1 MGVELLKGTTR
12 QIAMV
17 SSGFSKE
24 IINRYQSKNHSLY
37 KGISLVFLKPAE
49 SQNIE
54 EIHNHPVYVTMRL
67 LLQKI
72 YMENHTTMLMNHNIL
87 KKSIDVRLSQ
97 LLEQVRNESYGLYQN
112 LLYVINQVSH
122 CESKVEKE
130 KMEQILLLQM
140 ERMQGSTHVLL
151 NEKQKELL
159 QQLEKQ
165 NERITIT
172 DQITKEKESYHSQQS
187 DSVNNVLRPEIP
199 KLLNRFMK
207 QIGFWEVTQKNYSEE
222 EKLMTFMNLLQEG
235 SIEERNELTQFLF
248 QKQDL
253 VYNDSLLSK
262 SEMITMFEKK
272 PEQIIGVLEQFYERE
287 FGHLKVEYLDTI
299 NNMVA
304 NYHQDISK
312 NTDNINHKYENSFH
326 NKEVKGNVTKNHY
339 QMDNKLVFLQKY
351 TEKVQEDAV
360 SMAGMVE
367 FSLDDVAKMHKNR
380 ILEIL
385 KESEENVQKE
395 IYQILVEC
403 KLISMEEGKLV
414 LEKTSATEKK
424 ETLVRLVEEMKES
437 RFLRWNDVF
446 LELFSKHQ
454 EQIIKLNQKR
464 IEEENKEIS
473 LEQAEVTSVQSFEEI
488 MNRLNT
494 KLQHAL
500 ITDRLMEREQTDIRY
515 QKQLMIDTVCQM
527 EKDQY
532 QELYHM
538 LQEKHLVFR
547 KNVEIEENESN
558 RNEVID
564 KSELSRHEMIHWIE
578 GLHKDIW
585 SHMVG
590 YILENS
596 FEWKNRNLMNY
607 QNSIDEQTE
616 VFTQEID
623 TKVFNNIEVLRHYL
637 QDKKTVSKENTVLTS
652 MDVLHNIYNE
662 KRTSEQV
669 QQGLLSWVK
678 QQPFVLQKRFYE
690 ELLQSINIQFYHQYD
705 NQEERMIDILK
716 RMEQEVQSY
725 YQKNY
730 QEERNT
736 DISKRIEQEVQ
747 LYHQNNHQEER
758 NTDISKRIEQEVQ
771 LYHQNNYQEEQNI
784 DILKKIEQEIKKMS
798 SESLIKVK
806 EELSE
811 EVATSELQ
819 TLSKMIQSKYLD
831 VNQMKVLGER
841 ISVIGTSEE
850 MLERP
855 GIAATYKKKLIHIL
869 KNSTK
874 QEAKLVTE
882 YLHRNKILQR
892 SIWMQDESKIISSV
906 QETVFHLNYDQ
917 LMDLVHYLKSNTNM
931 WNEDIQEQI
940 KEENLFRELSY
951 KTEKNISDLSEHVVL
966 TLKQKEENTQIREQ
980 VEQVIENYKVIEQTE
995 TRNLMKQQNQTNEFI
1010 ETQAEEID
1018 DLKRLLNE
1026 QIAMV
1031 EELKV
1036 QVNNPS
1042 INTEKIYREMM
1053 DRMEHQLRIERQR
1066 RGMD

>member
-1 MGVELLKGTTR
+1 M
-12 QIAMV
+12 
-17 SSGFSKE
+17 
-24 IINRYQSKNHSLY
+24 
-37 KGISLVFLKPAE
+37 
-49 SQNIE
+49 
-54 EIHNHPVYVTMRL
+54 
-67 LLQKI
+67 
-72 YMENHTTMLMNHNIL
+72 
-87 KKSIDVRLSQ
+87 
-97 LLEQVRNESYGLYQN
+97 
-112 LLYVINQVSH
+112 
-122 CESKVEKE
+122 
-130 KMEQILLLQM
+130 
-140 ERMQGSTHVLL
+140 
-151 NEKQKELL
+151 
-159 QQLEKQ
+159 
-165 NERITIT
+165 
-172 DQITKEKESYHSQQS
+172 
-187 DSVNNVLRPEIP
+187 
-199 KLLNRFMK
+199 
-207 QIGFWEVTQKNYSEE
+207 
-222 EKLMTFMNLLQEG
+222 
-235 SIEERNELTQFLF
+235 
-248 QKQDL
+248 
-253 VYNDSLLSK
+253 
-262 SEMITMFEKK
+262 
-272 PEQIIGVLEQFYERE
+272 
-287 FGHLKVEYLDTI
+287 
-299 NNMVA
+299 
-304 NYHQDISK
+304 
-312 NTDNINHKYENSFH
+312 
-326 NKEVKGNVTKNHY
+326 
-339 QMDNKLVFLQKY
+339 
-351 TEKVQEDAV
+351 
-360 SMAGMVE
+360 
-367 FSLDDVAKMHKNR
+367 
-380 ILEIL
+380 
-385 KESEENVQKE
+385 
-395 IYQILVEC
+395 
-403 KLISMEEGKLV
+403 
-414 LEKTSATEKK
+414 
-424 ETLVRLVEEMKES
+424 
-437 RFLRWNDVF
+437 F

-454 EQIIKLNQKR
+454 EQIIKLNQKQ

-473 LEQAEVTSVQSFEEI
+473 LEQAEVTNVQSFEEI
-488 MNRLNT
+488 MNRLNI

-527 EKDQY
+527 EKEQY

-558 RNEVID
+558 

-690 ELLQSINIQFYHQYD
+690 ELLQSRNIQFYHQYD
-705 NQEERMIDILK
+705 N
-716 RMEQEVQSY
+716 
-725 YQKNY
+725 
-730 QEERNT
+730 
-736 DISKRIEQEVQ
+736 
-747 LYHQNNHQEER
+747 QEER

-855 GIAATYKKKLIHIL
+855 GIATTYKKKLIHIL

-906 QETVFHLNYDQ
+906 QEAVFHLNYDQ

-995 TRNLMKQQNQTNEFI
+995 TRNLMKQQKQTNEFI

-1031 EELKV
+1031 EDLKV

-1053 DRMEHQLRIERQR
+1053 ERMERQLRIERQR